1 MALIKC
7 DKCGKEISDTSKK
20 CIHCGSVIEKKLI
33 CSECGKEI
41 NADAYECSNCGFK
54 LKSTE
59 KKVISKKFLFLFLIP
74 LVILVV
80 FILSSMNKVEI
91 PNLYNVSEESAL
103 SILQING
110 LIPKIVYEY
119 NDYYEEGIVFKTDP
133 SSGSRID
140 KNNTVTIYVSKGPSI
155 LTSLDST
162 IEWYHIDS
170 DNPDEWNFNSPYI
183 VEGYLYIDCESIFGT
198 SFTWKGFG
206 TASINDTFS
215 KKIPVNIITDD
226 KKIVSGKDT
235 SFTLKVSVA
244 DLDVKKPTTL
254 YMKLFALDKNERQ
267 IDININ
273 FSISW

>member
-59 KKVISKKFLFLFLIP
+59 KKVRSKKFLFLFLIP

-80 FILSSMNKVEI
+80 FILSNMNKVEI

-110 LIPKIVYEY
+110 LIPKIVYE
-119 NDYYEEGIVFKTDP
+119 
-133 SSGSRID
+133 
-140 KNNTVTIYVSKGPSI
+140 
-155 LTSLDST
+155 
-162 IEWYHIDS
+162 
-170 DNPDEWNFNSPYI
+170 
-183 VEGYLYIDCESIFGT
+183 
-198 SFTWKGFG
+198 
-206 TASINDTFS
+206 
-215 KKIPVNIITDD
+215 
-226 KKIVSGKDT
+226 
-235 SFTLKVSVA
+235 
-244 DLDVKKPTTL
+244 
-254 YMKLFALDKNERQ
+254 
-267 IDININ
+267 
-273 FSISW
+273 